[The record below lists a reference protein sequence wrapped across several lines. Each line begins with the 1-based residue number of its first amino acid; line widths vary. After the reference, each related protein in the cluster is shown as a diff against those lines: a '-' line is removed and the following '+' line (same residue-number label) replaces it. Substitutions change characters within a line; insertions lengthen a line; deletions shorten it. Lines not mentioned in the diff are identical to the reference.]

1 MGKEAGYVYFEA
13 DCTSNGLN
21 PFVPL
26 DSANPTLIAFQ
37 QKPLKVFNK
46 NRNKQKQNIKNHY
59 VSNFLGDCF
68 LSSKVKLFKVEVIVM
83 LH

>member
-26 DSANPTLIAFQ
+26 ESTNPTLAAFQ
-37 QKPLKVFNK
+37 QKPLKV
-46 NRNKQKQNIKNHY
+46 
-59 VSNFLGDCF
+59 VSFFFHFFFTQIRELKTFCSDIQILTNVC
-68 LSSKVKLFKVEVIVM
+68 KI
-83 LH
+83 